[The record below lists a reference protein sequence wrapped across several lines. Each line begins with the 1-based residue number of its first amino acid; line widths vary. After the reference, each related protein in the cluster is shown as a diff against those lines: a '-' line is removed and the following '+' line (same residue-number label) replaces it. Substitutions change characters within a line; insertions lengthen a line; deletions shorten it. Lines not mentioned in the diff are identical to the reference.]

1 MGNSCHWQCVTRSL
15 FPLHKTLVL
24 TIANNDGQ
32 QDRASTGKDCWFS
45 PGSKVSKTSSY
56 AGNCGMRHFLRS
68 IFMLRVFCTTRWHPC
83 WSVPDLNHVGL
94 CDFRS
99 WTVSL
104 ISALSASRPISLTM
118 SSERCL
124 ASKWQH
130 SCPIWI
136 CVSYEVTTPP
146 TFAGL
151 LLSNVV
157 QLQDYEDSD
166 TSSACWAIW
175 VFP

>member
-1 MGNSCHWQCVTRSL
+1 MGNRTGRPHEKIAD
-15 FPLHKTLVL
+15 FP
-24 TIANNDGQ
+24 
-32 QDRASTGKDCWFS
+32 RAVKWVKPAAMQEF
-45 PGSKVSKTSSY
+45 
-56 AGNCGMRHFLRS
+56 CGMRHFLRS

-151 LLSNVV
+151 LLSDIV